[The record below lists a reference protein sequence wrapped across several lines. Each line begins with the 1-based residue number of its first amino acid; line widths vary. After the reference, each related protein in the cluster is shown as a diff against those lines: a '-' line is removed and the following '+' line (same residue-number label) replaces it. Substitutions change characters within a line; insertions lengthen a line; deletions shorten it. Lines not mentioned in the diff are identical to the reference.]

1 MKEISIYKHIK
12 KGQLAMHYTLYPK
25 GVCST
30 QIDLD
35 VTDGKIHN
43 LSYTGGCNGNLK
55 ALGAMC
61 EGASAEEV
69 IRRLS
74 GITCGYKA
82 TSCSDQLARL
92 LQDAMKKKA

>member
-1 MKEISIYKHIK
+1 
-12 KGQLAMHYTLYPK
+12 MHYTLYPK

-35 VTDGKIHN
+35 VIDGKIHN

-92 LQDAMKKKA
+92 LKDAMKKNA

>member
-1 MKEISIYKHIK
+1 
-12 KGQLAMHYTLYPK
+12 MHYTLYPK

-69 IRRLS
+69 ICRLS

-92 LQDAMKKKA
+92 LKDAMKKKA

>member
-1 MKEISIYKHIK
+1 MPCITRFTPREYAQHRKTLTSPT
-12 KGQLAMHYTLYPK
+12 ARYT
-25 GVCST
+25 
-30 QIDLD
+30 I
-35 VTDGKIHN
+35 
-43 LSYTGGCNGNLK
+43 YTGGCNGNLK

>member
-1 MKEISIYKHIK
+1 MVYK
-12 KGQLAMHYTLYPK
+12 TK
-25 GVCST
+25 GVCS
-30 QIDLD
+30 QSID
-35 VTDGKIHN
+35 VEVENGIVKHVQF
-43 LSYTGGCNGNLK
+43 TGGCNGNLK

-92 LQDAMKKKA
+92 LKDAMKKKA

>member
-1 MKEISIYKHIK
+1 
-12 KGQLAMHYTLYPK
+12 MHYTLYPK

-92 LQDAMKKKA
+92 LQDAIKKKA

>member
-1 MKEISIYKHIK
+1 
-12 KGQLAMHYTLYPK
+12 MHYTLYTK

>member
-1 MKEISIYKHIK
+1 
-12 KGQLAMHYTLYPK
+12 MHYTLYPK

-82 TSCSDQLARL
+82 TSCSDQLVRL
-92 LQDAMKKKA
+92 LKDAMKKKA

>member
-1 MKEISIYKHIK
+1 
-12 KGQLAMHYTLYPK
+12 MHYTLYPK

-61 EGASAEEV
+61 ECASAEEV

-92 LQDAMKKKA
+92 LKDAMKKKA

>member
-1 MKEISIYKHIK
+1 
-12 KGQLAMHYTLYPK
+12 MHYTLYPK

-82 TSCSDQLARL
+82 SSCSAQLARL
-92 LQDAMKKKA
+92 LQDAMKKNA

>member
-1 MKEISIYKHIK
+1 
-12 KGQLAMHYTLYPK
+12 MHYTLYPK

-82 TSCSDQLARL
+82 TSRSDQLARL

>member
-1 MKEISIYKHIK
+1 
-12 KGQLAMHYTLYPK
+12 MHYTLYPK

-69 IRRLS
+69 IRRLY
-74 GITCGYKA
+74 GITCGCKA

>member
-1 MKEISIYKHIK
+1 
-12 KGQLAMHYTLYPK
+12 MHYTLYPK

-92 LQDAMKKKA
+92 LNDAMKKKA

>member
-1 MKEISIYKHIK
+1 
-12 KGQLAMHYTLYPK
+12 MHYTLYPK

-82 TSCSDQLARL
+82 TSCSNQLARL
-92 LQDAMKKKA
+92 LKDAMKKKA

>member
-1 MKEISIYKHIK
+1 
-12 KGQLAMHYTLYPK
+12 MHYTLYPK
-25 GVCST
+25 RVCST

>member
-1 MKEISIYKHIK
+1 
-12 KGQLAMHYTLYPK
+12 MHYTLYPK

-92 LQDAMKKKA
+92 VQDAMKKMA

>member
-1 MKEISIYKHIK
+1 
-12 KGQLAMHYTLYPK
+12 MHYTLYPT

-92 LQDAMKKKA
+92 LKDAMKKKA

>member
-1 MKEISIYKHIK
+1 
-12 KGQLAMHYTLYPK
+12 MHYTLYPK

-82 TSCSDQLARL
+82 TSCSDQLAPALKGCHEEKRR
-92 LQDAMKKKA
+92 KAQ

>member
-1 MKEISIYKHIK
+1 
-12 KGQLAMHYTLYPK
+12 MHYTLYPK

-92 LQDAMKKKA
+92 LKDAMKKKT

>member
-1 MKEISIYKHIK
+1 
-12 KGQLAMHYTLYPK
+12 MHYTLYPK

-35 VTDGKIHN
+35 VTDGKIYN

-74 GITCGYKA
+74 GITCGYKG

-92 LQDAMKKKA
+92 LKDAMKKKA

>member
-1 MKEISIYKHIK
+1 
-12 KGQLAMHYTLYPK
+12 MHYTFYPK

-92 LQDAMKKKA
+92 LKDAMKKKA

>member
-1 MKEISIYKHIK
+1 
-12 KGQLAMHYTLYPK
+12 MHYTLYPK

-82 TSCSDQLARL
+82 TSCSDQMARL
-92 LQDAMKKKA
+92 LKDAMKKNA

>member
-1 MKEISIYKHIK
+1 
-12 KGQLAMHYTLYPK
+12 MHYTLYPK

-55 ALGAMC
+55 ALSAMC

-92 LQDAMKKKA
+92 LKDAMKKKA

>member
-1 MKEISIYKHIK
+1 
-12 KGQLAMHYTLYPK
+12 MHYTLYPK

-55 ALGAMC
+55 ALGTMC

-92 LQDAMKKKA
+92 LKDAMKKKA

>member
-1 MKEISIYKHIK
+1 
-12 KGQLAMHYTLYPK
+12 MHYTLYPK

-92 LQDAMKKKA
+92 LKDAMEKKA

>member
-1 MKEISIYKHIK
+1 
-12 KGQLAMHYTLYPK
+12 MHYTLYPK

-69 IRRLS
+69 MRRLS

-92 LQDAMKKKA
+92 LKDAMKKKA

>member
-1 MKEISIYKHIK
+1 
-12 KGQLAMHYTLYPK
+12 MHYEYRTH
-25 GVCST
+25 GTCST
-30 QIDLD
+30 RIDFD
-35 VTDGKIHN
+35 IEDGIVQNVT
-43 LSYTGGCNGNLK
+43 YTGGCNGNLK

-92 LQDAMKKKA
+92 LKDAMKKKA

>member
-1 MKEISIYKHIK
+1 
-12 KGQLAMHYTLYPK
+12 MHYTLYPK

-74 GITCGYKA
+74 GLTCGYKA

-92 LQDAMKKKA
+92 LKDAMKKKA

>member
-1 MKEISIYKHIK
+1 
-12 KGQLAMHYTLYPK
+12 MHYTLYPK

-43 LSYTGGCNGNLK
+43 LSYIGGCNGNLK

-92 LQDAMKKKA
+92 LKDAMKKKA

>member
-1 MKEISIYKHIK
+1 
-12 KGQLAMHYTLYPK
+12 MHYTLYPK

-61 EGASAEEV
+61 EGASAEEI

>member
-1 MKEISIYKHIK
+1 
-12 KGQLAMHYTLYPK
+12 MHYTLYPK

-55 ALGAMC
+55 ALSAMC

-92 LQDAMKKKA
+92 LKDAMKKNA

>member
-1 MKEISIYKHIK
+1 
-12 KGQLAMHYTLYPK
+12 MHYTLYPK

-55 ALGAMC
+55 ALGA
-61 EGASAEEV
+61 V

>member
-1 MKEISIYKHIK
+1 
-12 KGQLAMHYTLYPK
+12 MHYTLYPK

-61 EGASAEEV
+61 EGASAEDV

-92 LQDAMKKKA
+92 LKDAMKKKA

>member
-1 MKEISIYKHIK
+1 
-12 KGQLAMHYTLYPK
+12 MHYTLYPK

-82 TSCSDQLARL
+82 TSCSDPLARL
-92 LQDAMKKKA
+92 LKDAMKKNA

>member
-1 MKEISIYKHIK
+1 
-12 KGQLAMHYTLYPK
+12 MHYTLYPK

-61 EGASAEEV
+61 VGASAEEV